1 MGEVSQVRI
10 ISVIP
15 GRVRLKVPRRGGMLE
30 DMQRIADAL
39 TARTGVSD
47 VRVNPQ
53 TGSIL
58 IHYDPERGSLDDLR
72 SALRQLG
79 ITINQENT
87 FGTVSTS
94 GGGTS
99 EASANL
105 TRMLGNLNTRVGRA
119 TNELADLRLLVPL
132 GLGALAVR
140 QIFRHG
146 LKLNDVPWY
155 VTGWCAFQTFTTLN
169 RTTHQPTQ
177 GADRAASIAG
187 VAESGD
193 YDN

>member
-30 DMQRIADAL
+30 DMQQIADAL
-39 TARTGVSD
+39 TSRVEVSD
-47 VRVNPQ
+47 VQVNPQ

-58 IHYDPERGSLDDLR
+58 VRYDPERGSLNDLC

-79 ITINQENT
+79 IAINEVRPV
-87 FGTVSTS
+87 GTVSTS

-105 TRMLGNLNTRVGRA
+105 TRMLGDLNTRVGRA
-119 TNELADLRLLVPL
+119 TNELGDLRLFVPL
-132 GLGALAVR
+132 GLGVLTVR

-146 LKLNDVPWY
+146 LKLDDLPWY
-155 VTGWCAFQTFTTLN
+155 VVGWYAFQTFTTLN
-169 RTTHQPTQ
+169 RKTHQPAHA
-177 GADRAASIAG
+177 ADRAANIPG
-187 VAESGD
+187 VTESGD

>member
-58 IHYDPERGSLDDLR
+58 VHYDPERGSLDDLR
-72 SALRQLG
+72 SALRPLG

-119 TNELADLRLLVPL
+119 TNELGDLRLFVPL
-132 GLGALAVR
+132 GLGVLTVR
-140 QIFRHG
+140 QIFRNG
-146 LKLNDVPWY
+146 LKLDDLPWY
-155 VTGWCAFQTFTTLN
+155 VTVWYAYQSFITLN
-169 RTTHQPTQ
+169 PTTHQPAQ
-177 GADRAASIAG
+177 AEDRTASIPG
-187 VAESGD
+187 VAESVG